1 MALLKRFLPVLES
14 KLSTLLL
21 QYFAKLRRPAEEDRH
36 SSLPLLV
43 KLLEDSV
50 PVWSPSHGSG
60 LQSRDEVALGLQIKN
75 IIFLVNKHYSQ

>member
-1 MALLKRFLPVLES
+1 M
-14 KLSTLLL
+14 L

-36 SSLPLLV
+36 SSFPLLV

-75 IIFLVNKHYSQ
+75 IIFLESTLFAYIKAPSVIVHPSCC